1 MLNGWGIYRPQPN
14 SNLELKTI
22 KSRNSGIRR
31 LHLLT
36 GEVAPPGRARRLS
49 LWAVL
54 PLSGAVAPLCQS
66 SKTELRRCH
75 LSVREVAPPSLA
87 RRLSSGGATS
97 RLGRLHR
104 PVSLEGLAQAVPP
117 PGLGGCTSWCN
128 QGPNGSFHSA
138 QFQSFRGPIAPRLSQ
153 WDHLPFSNLINMLT
167 MIRSKTISAA
177 LLRCVNR
184 FFRRVSGE
192 LPSIIR

>member
-1 MLNGWGIYRPQPN
+1 MHRLAE
-14 SNLELKTI
+14 LED
-22 KSRNSGIRR
+22 
-31 LHLLT
+31 
-36 GEVAPPGRARRLS
+36 RAQ
-49 LWAVL
+49 AV
-54 PLSGAVAPLCQS
+54 PPLCQGGCTAQS
-66 SKTELRRCH
+66 CSKTELRRCH

-104 PVSLEGLAQAVPP
+104 PVSLGGLAQAVPP

-153 WDHLPFSNLINMLT
+153 WDHLPFSNLIIMLT
-167 MIRSKTISAA
+167 TIKSKTTSAA

-184 FFRRVSGE
+184 SFRRVSGE

>member
-1 MLNGWGIYRPQPN
+1 MLNGWGIYRPQPS

-49 LWAVL
+49 SGGATSVSGAVA
-54 PLSGAVAPLCQS
+54 PLCQGRLHLLSLARRLSPRRCHLLTEAVAPLCQS

-97 RLGRLHR
+97 WLGRLHR
-104 PVSLEGLAQAVPP
+104 PVSLGGLAQAVPP

-128 QGPNGSFHSA
+128 QGPNG
-138 QFQSFRGPIAPRLSQ
+138 
-153 WDHLPFSNLINMLT
+153 
-167 MIRSKTISAA
+167 
-177 LLRCVNR
+177 
-184 FFRRVSGE
+184 
-192 LPSIIR
+192 